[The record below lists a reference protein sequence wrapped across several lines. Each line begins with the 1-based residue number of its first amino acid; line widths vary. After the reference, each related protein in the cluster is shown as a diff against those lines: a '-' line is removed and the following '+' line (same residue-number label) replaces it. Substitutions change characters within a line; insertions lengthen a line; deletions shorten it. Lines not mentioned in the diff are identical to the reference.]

1 MGGANLTM
9 VGVMTGYKAMSVGVA
24 FRVKEGASGA
34 VVVRPVT
41 IGTTVAKGGIRK
53 GVFDSPTIF
62 KPRPKGLAVSRLYI
76 GAESKISYLLLHGLI
91 KCAMTEGKGMAH
103 PLFQDMQNCLV

>member
-1 MGGANLTM
+1 MGGANPTM

-41 IGTTVAKGGIRK
+41 MGTMVAKGGIRK

-62 KPRPKGLAVSRLYI
+62 KPRPKGLVVSRLYI
-76 GAESKISYLLLHGLI
+76 
-91 KCAMTEGKGMAH
+91 
-103 PLFQDMQNCLV
+103 D